1 MSDNKSIVFRN
12 DQILIYYILYTT
24 VYTAYT
30 VYLHTVYTRTTY
42 IYILYMLSDLAP
54 YQWLIAVHN
63 AQRDFVCYTNSL
75 SIVLWVQWET
85 NISKLA
91 KQFRH
96 IKKGDHRELNCV
108 KHCRQEKG
116 WRCIFNLDEI
126 TNVFTFG
133 GERIIL
139 LDSGWDG
146 TVLVKNSWSQQ
157 SRALFTLYSSFFY
170 L

>member
-1 MSDNKSIVFRN
+1 
-12 DQILIYYILYTT
+12 
-24 VYTAYT
+24 
-30 VYLHTVYTRTTY
+30 
-42 IYILYMLSDLAP
+42 MLSDLAP
-54 YQWLIAVHN
+54 YQWLIAVLDS

-91 KQFRH
+91 KRFRH

-126 TNVFTFG
+126 TNVWWRAHNFTRLWLRRHSFS
-133 GERIIL
+133 EKFLVTTVSRLVHPL
-139 LDSGWDG
+139 LFIQSCSSTYKAQSLNTVMWLLVQEYWHVADSAELHSKKEYPMKTDL
-146 TVLVKNSWSQQ
+146 TSSQ
-157 SRALFTLYSSFFY
+157 LL
-170 L
+170 